1 MQEALG
7 RLLEGRTTF
16 IIAHRLVTVAKA
28 DKILVMKSGSIIET
42 GTHREL
48 LARNGYYA
56 KLVANQTRGL
66 LQV

>member
-1 MQEALG
+1 M
-7 RLLEGRTTF
+7 
-16 IIAHRLVTVAKA
+16 IAHRLVTVANA
-28 DKILVMKSGSIIET
+28 DRILVMKAGKIVEA

-48 LARNGYYA
+48 LARGGYYA